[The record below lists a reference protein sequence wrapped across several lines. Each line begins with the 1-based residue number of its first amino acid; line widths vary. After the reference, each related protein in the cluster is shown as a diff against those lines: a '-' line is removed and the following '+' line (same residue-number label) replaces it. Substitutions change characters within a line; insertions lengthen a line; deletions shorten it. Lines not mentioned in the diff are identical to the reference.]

1 MDDSDRIASNPSFV
15 RTGLLGFVG
24 EGGLVF
30 ICGTIDGLIQ
40 VAGRRHNTEDLIATV
55 MAVEPHGFIYK
66 ERSDSASVYT
76 CTLYYTCTVA
86 KQCHNVHV
94 TMLYMYICTLC
105 TCTLYVHVCAIY
117 YTILQ
122 YSFF

>member
-40 VAGRRHNTEDLIATV
+40 LAGRRHNTEDLIATV

-66 ERSDSASVYT
+66 ERSDTASV
-76 CTLYYTCTVA
+76 LY
-86 KQCHNVHV
+86 
-94 TMLYMYICTLC
+94 I
-105 TCTLYVHVCAIY
+105 
-117 YTILQ
+117 
-122 YSFF
+122 

>member
-40 VAGRRHNTEDLIATV
+40 LAGRRHNTEDLIATV

-66 ERSDSASVYT
+66 ERSDTASVLVHLGSKWLSNT
-76 CTLYYTCTVA
+76 IMSLHCTCTV
-86 KQCHNVHV
+86 
-94 TMLYMYICTLC
+94 CTLH
-105 TCTLYVHVCAIY
+105 VHLHVY
-117 YTILQ
+117 L
-122 YSFF
+122 